1 MALYDRIL
9 VYFLVYMEHIRLD
22 IKSFSN
28 PSGKFV
34 KNFDGHLTFIPNDL
48 PPDITYDAS
57 LITLI
62 AEASNQLGEL
72 SGIGRLLPNPHLIIR
87 PYVLREAVLSSKIEG
102 TQASILDLFRYGAD
116 VAYSSLDRER
126 KQMDEVVNYVDA
138 VDICLRK
145 IQKENKPVNLKM
157 ILDAHKILLAGV
169 RGHELEPGVIRNI
182 QNWIGP
188 EGTKIENATYVP
200 PAVEYVPNLLQ
211 NLENFILDP
220 PGRIPPLIQCA
231 VLHYQFES
239 IHPFTDGNGRIGRL
253 IIPLILA
260 ERNLLS
266 QPLLYLSMYI
276 ESHKTEYY
284 SLLLQVSKESKW
296 NDWIKFFLRA
306 IIAQARDAILNIQ
319 QLMDLK
325 QKYDEQLR
333 SKKASAS
340 VLQLLDL
347 LLANPWVTI
356 TKVQDYLGVTY
367 PPAKKAVEYLVSVGI
382 LREVENKE
390 RNRLFVAH
398 EINDIVS

>member
-1 MALYDRIL
+1 MYIL
-9 VYFLVYMEHIRLD
+9 ERIRLD
-22 IKSFSN
+22 VQSFSN
-28 PSGKFV
+28 PSGKLI
-34 KNFDGHLTFIPNDL
+34 KNSEGNLTFVPNDL
-48 PPDITYDAS
+48 PPEITYDAS
-57 LITLI
+57 LVTLI
-62 AEASNQLGEL
+62 TEASNQLGEL

-102 TQASILDLFRYGAD
+102 TQASILDLFRYNAGVSERAQ
-116 VAYSSLDRER
+116 DRER

-138 VDICLRK
+138 LDICLRK
-145 IQKENKPVNLKM
+145 IQKEKKLVDLKM
-157 ILDAHKILLAGV
+157 ILDAHKILLGGV
-169 RGHELEPGVIRNI
+169 RGHELEPGVVRTV

-188 EGTKIENATYVP
+188 EGTKIEQATYVP
-200 PAVEYVPNLLQ
+200 PLAEKVPELLQ
-211 NLENFILDP
+211 NLEDFIQNP
-220 PGRIPPLIQCA
+220 PARMPPLVQCA
-231 VLHYQFES
+231 VLHYQFEA
-239 IHPFTDGNGRIGRL
+239 IHPFADGNGRIGRL
-253 IIPLILA
+253 LIPLILS

-266 QPLLYLSMYI
+266 QPLLYLSRYI

-284 SLLLQVSKESKW
+284 RLLLDVSKNNNW

-306 IIAQARDAILNIQ
+306 AITQARDAVSNIQ

-325 QKYDEQLR
+325 QKYDESLR

-347 LLANPWVTI
+347 LLANPWITI
-356 TKVQDYLGVTY
+356 PKAQDHLGVTY
-367 PPAKKAVEYLVSVGI
+367 PPAKKAVEYLASVGI